1 MARINV
7 QKKVSWVDKRKNE
20 YGFMKKISKAV
31 AETICSDVVFIF
43 NNKQN
48 LFIKNMV
55 IARKKEID
63 WKEKK

>member
-1 MARINV
+1 
-7 QKKVSWVDKRKNE
+7 
-20 YGFMKKISKAV
+20 MKKISKAV

-63 WKEKK
+63 